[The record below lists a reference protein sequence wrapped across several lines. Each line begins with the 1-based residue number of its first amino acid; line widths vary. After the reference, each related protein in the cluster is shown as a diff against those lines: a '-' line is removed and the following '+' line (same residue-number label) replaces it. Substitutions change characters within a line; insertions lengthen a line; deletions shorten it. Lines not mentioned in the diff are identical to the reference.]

1 MLTFK
6 QFVFEASLAVD
17 VNTHNSAKL
26 PPALRTKSFGVD
38 PYKHPKISRAFMKT
52 ALVFKRI
59 RDKITDHSG
68 PVLAKE
74 QETNIC

>member
-6 QFVFEASLAVD
+6 QFVHESLAVD
-17 VNTHNSAKL
+17 VDTHDSAKL
-26 PPALRTKSFGVD
+26 PPALHTKSFGVD
-38 PYKHPKISRAFMKT
+38 PYKHPKISQAFMKF
-52 ALVFKRI
+52 ALKFK
-59 RDKITDHSG
+59 KTG

>member
-6 QFVFEASLAVD
+6 QFVFESLAVD

-38 PYKHPKISRAFMKT
+38 PYKHPKISRAFMKG
-52 ALVFKRI
+52 AMVLKRI
-59 RDKITDHSG
+59 RNKITHHTTG